1 MNPPKITI
9 VRSARKGAA
18 TDHLAINTGWSSVPL
33 CGAMKTGKREFPGG
47 TANCAPCAK
56 EARKRGMDVDGL
68 VQISPR
74 VWNLINAVKAHATE
88 HYDTAGWDLVV
99 EAYSDSELAELVQ
112 TCRTA
117 KGAVARVA
125 DELSIYTERRAYHRQ
140 EAEAATDQPEPV
152 APAPTSAI
160 AWWGS
165 AETEWYGIETWP
177 GKVGYNEID
186 PNDGVRY
193 VSGFH
198 ISLTSPGACDHSP
211 EAAHCRQL
219 DCRHPECVVPF

>member
-1 MNPPKITI
+1 MNPPNLPI
-9 VRSARKGAA
+9 VRAARKGAA
-18 TDHLAINTGWSSVPL
+18 TDHLAIDSGWSSVPL

-68 VQISPR
+68 VRISPR

-88 HYDTAGWDLVV
+88 HYDTAGWDLVI

-117 KGAVARVA
+117 KGAIARVA
-125 DELSIYTERRAYHRQ
+125 DELSIYTERRDYHRQ

-152 APAPTSAI
+152 APAPASVI
-160 AWWGS
+160 VWRG
-165 AETEWYGIETWP
+165 EFGIETWP
-177 GKVGYNEID
+177 GKVGHNEID
-186 PNDGVRY
+186 PDAGVWY
-193 VSGFH
+193 VPGFH
-198 ISLTSPGACDHSP
+198 LHLTSPGSCDHT
-211 EAAHCRQL
+211 ARGDGLYCRQP
-219 DCRHPECVVPF
+219 DCRHAECVVPF